1 MTKLRFTGLFYALC
15 AFCIFI
21 YKLYCFY
28 NHFYFIFLFAIGNL
42 HKNLILVHFLCSF
55 LPFKV
60 AATGLLIPKK

>member
-15 AFCIFI
+15 VFCIFI
-21 YKLYCFY
+21 YKLYCFC

-42 HKNLILVHFLCSF
+42 HKNLKLVHFLCSF

-60 AATGLLIPKK
+60 AATGLLKPQN